1 MTDQNPYGQQPQQPG
16 QPYPAQSY
24 QQPEP
29 PKKKPFY
36 KRVWFII
43 LAIIVV
49 IIIIAG
55 VAGGG
60 DDKKDTASANS
71 TAAAA
76 PEAQPGT
83 ESGDQSGAQPGTE
96 SDGNVMQLV
105 LESDGAPINAS
116 WLQNGNT
123 AQEQGV
129 ASGWTKDIPADTK
142 WDALMNNVTGQ
153 LDGAGTLTCRIL
165 WNGEVITESTST
177 GDYAVVTCTPDM
189 DKM

>member
-1 MTDQNPYGQQPQQPG
+1 MTDQNPYAQQPQ

-43 LAIIVV
+43 LAIIVL
-49 IIIIAG
+49 IIVIAG

-71 TAAAA
+71 TAAA

-83 ESGDQSGAQPGTE
+83 ESDDQSGVQPGTE
-96 SDGNVMQLV
+96 SDGDTMQLV
-105 LESDGAPINAS
+105 LESDGAPINAT
-116 WLQNGNT
+116 WLQGGNT

-129 ASGWTKDIPADTK
+129 ASGWTKDIPVDGK
-142 WDALMNNVTGQ
+142 WDAIMNNVTGQ
-153 LDGAGTLTCRIL
+153 LDGSGSLTCKIL